1 MSLMF
6 VEIDQLIQ
14 SYSSIAI
21 YTHVLPD
28 MDALGSQCGLKL
40 LLQQRYPETSV
51 YAIGEINDVP
61 LRFPL
66 DDESSVP
73 FASTLAIVLDTS
85 NVERV
90 SNQSFLRCAKIL
102 KIDHHI
108 DYTPYGDV
116 SYIDTST
123 ISTCSIIT
131 SMARTL
137 GYPFTKD
144 SANFLLFGLITDSG
158 RFRFPNTRAE
168 DFEHAAFLL
177 HHGADLQF
185 IYDCFYVKPLKKKEV
200 DVYAHNNFIVEQKI
214 AYVKTTPTHARSLT
228 ADLYYIK
235 SGAINVLQDI
245 QGVHVWA
252 TFTQL
257 TENDPIYVELRGRI
271 PVIEIAVRHGGGGH
285 ALACGCKVTSW
296 DEVDQ
301 IIAEL
306 HALH

>member
-1 MSLMF
+1 MF
-6 VEIDQLIQ
+6 REIDQWIQ
-14 SYSSIAI
+14 SYQSIAI

-40 LLQQRYPETSV
+40 LLQERYPTKRI
-51 YAIGEINDVP
+51 YALGDINDVP
-61 LRFPL
+61 IKFPM
-66 DDESSVP
+66 DHESEVP
-73 FASTLAIVLDTS
+73 LASTLAIVLDTS
-85 NVERV
+85 NIERV
-90 SNQSFLRCAKIL
+90 SNQSFLRCDKVL

-108 DYTPYGDV
+108 DYTPFGDM
-116 SYIDTST
+116 SYVDTST

-131 SMARTL
+131 SMARAL
-137 GYPFTKD
+137 GYTFTKD

-168 DFEHAAFLL
+168 DFDHAAFLL
-177 HHGADLQF
+177 KHGADLQF
-185 IYDCFYVKPLKKKEV
+185 IYDNFYVKPLKKKEV
-200 DVYAHNNFIVEQKI
+200 DIYAHNHFKVEQHV
-214 AYVKTTPTHARSLT
+214 AYVKTTPEDAKHLT
-228 ADLYYIK
+228 ADLSYIK

-245 QGVHVWA
+245 QGVQVWA

-257 TENDPIYVELRGRI
+257 TSSDPIYVELRGRI

-285 ALACGCKVTSW
+285 ALACGCKVQSW

-306 HALH
+306 HALN

>member
-1 MSLMF
+1 MF
-6 VEIDQLIQ
+6 REIDQLIQ

-40 LLQQRYPETSV
+40 LLQERYPTKSI
-51 YAIGEINDVP
+51 YALGAINDVP
-61 LRFPL
+61 IHFPI
-66 DDESSVP
+66 DEEASVP
-73 FASTLAIVLDTS
+73 LASTLAIVLDTS

-90 SNQSFLRCAKIL
+90 SNQSFLRCDKVL

-108 DYTPYGDV
+108 DYTPFGDV
-116 SYIDTST
+116 SYVDTST

-131 SMARTL
+131 SMAREL
-137 GYPFTKD
+137 GYTFTKD

-158 RFRFPNTRAE
+158 RFRFPNTRAV

-177 HHGADLQF
+177 NHGADLQF
-185 IYDCFYVKPLKKKEV
+185 IYDQFYVKPLKKKAV
-200 DVYAHNNFIVEQKI
+200 DVYAHNNFKVEKNV
-214 AYVKTTPTHARSLT
+214 AYVKTTPNDAKHLT
-228 ADLYYIK
+228 ADLSYIK

-245 QGVHVWA
+245 QGVDAWA

-257 TENDPIYVELRGRI
+257 TETDPIYVELRGRK
-271 PVIEIAVRHGGGGH
+271 PVIEVAVRHGGGGH

-306 HALH
+306 HALR

>member
-1 MSLMF
+1 MF
-6 VEIDQLIQ
+6 REIDQLIQ

-40 LLQQRYPETSV
+40 LLQKRYPSKSI
-51 YAIGEINDVP
+51 YALGAINDVP
-61 LRFPL
+61 IAFPM
-66 DDESSVP
+66 DEEARVP
-73 FASTLAIVLDTS
+73 LATTLAIVLDTS

-90 SNQSFLRCAKIL
+90 SNQSFLRCAKVV

-108 DYTPYGDV
+108 DYTPFGDV
-116 SYIDTST
+116 SYVDTST
-123 ISTCSIIT
+123 ISTCSIII

-137 GYPFTKD
+137 GYAFTKD

-168 DFEHAAFLL
+168 DFDHAAFLL
-177 HHGADLQF
+177 NHGANLQF
-185 IYDCFYVKPLKKKEV
+185 IYDNFYVKPLNKKEV
-200 DVYAHNNFIVEQKI
+200 DIYAHTHFKVEHHI
-214 AYVKTTPTHARSLT
+214 AYVKTTPAEAKHLT
-228 ADLYYIK
+228 ADLSYIK

-245 QGVHVWA
+245 QGVNAWA

-257 TENDPIYVELRGRI
+257 TDSDPIYVELRGRI

>member
-1 MSLMF
+1 MF
-6 VEIDQLIQ
+6 EKLDQLIQ
-14 SYSSIAI
+14 SYQSIAI

-40 LLQQRYPETSV
+40 LLQGRYPDKNI
-51 YAIGEINDVP
+51 YALGDINDVP
-61 LRFPL
+61 LSFPM
-66 DDESSVP
+66 DEETTVP
-73 FASTLAIVLDTS
+73 LNTTLAIVLDTS

-90 SNQSFLRCAKIL
+90 SNQSFLRCDKIL

-116 SYIDTST
+116 SYIDTAT

-131 SMARTL
+131 SMAREL

-177 HHGADLQF
+177 NHGADLQF
-185 IYDCFYVKPLKKKEV
+185 IYDHFYVKPLNKKAV
-200 DVYAHNNFIVEQKI
+200 DIYAHNNFIVDQRI
-214 AYVKTTPTHARSLT
+214 AYVKTTPSVATELT
-228 ADLYYIK
+228 DDLYYIK

-245 QGVHVWA
+245 EGVDAWA

-257 TENDPIYVELRGRI
+257 SEEEPIYVELRGRI

-301 IIAEL
+301 IITEL
-306 HALH
+306 HELV